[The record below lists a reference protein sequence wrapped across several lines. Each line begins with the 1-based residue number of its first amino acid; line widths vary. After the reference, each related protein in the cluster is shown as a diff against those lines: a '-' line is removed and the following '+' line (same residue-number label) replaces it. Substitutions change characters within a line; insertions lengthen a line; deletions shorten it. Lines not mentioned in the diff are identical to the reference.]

1 MKKPLAILLVLSSF
15 SSAQERLRLDWPELA
30 RVIVERMEVEQGEKV
45 LFVAHPDM
53 FRDLIPPLRYEMMK
67 AGAVD
72 LGVIDVLPSSELDP
86 DVIKRGAEPSRKA
99 YRKMFKDIDA
109 SV

>member
-1 MKKPLAILLVLSSF
+1 
-15 SSAQERLRLDWPELA
+15 
-30 RVIVERMEVEQGEKV
+30 
-45 LFVAHPDM
+45 
-53 FRDLIPPLRYEMMK
+53 
-67 AGAVD
+67 D

-109 SV
+109 SVMLPGATPQHPAYAAMQDILRSGKSRTVHFHWLENRSAYPLPGQPMPEPRDIDA